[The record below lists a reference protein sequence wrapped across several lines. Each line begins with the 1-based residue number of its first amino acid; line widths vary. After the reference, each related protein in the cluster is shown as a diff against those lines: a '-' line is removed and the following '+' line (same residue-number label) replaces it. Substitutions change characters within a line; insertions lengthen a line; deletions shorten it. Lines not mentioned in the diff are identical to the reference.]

1 MFRVGVVS
9 RWRTLSEDWQTAS
22 KNSIKWRRFASY
34 CSTKCDVRKA
44 ANPPSEFYLWRFVFL
59 CSSEPIPLCR
69 VSNHTAREIQ
79 CILMH
84 GNPPDNTIKT
94 LHFCHELTVPTVHQ
108 EALILHNA
116 TFSERLAYLGNH
128 NSHMP
133 SCLKLATKSMSTT
146 PNLTISLCW
155 FWLEQSQF
163 SSR

>member
-9 RWRTLSEDWQTAS
+9 LWRTLSEDWQTAS

-44 ANPPSEFYLWRFVFL
+44 ANPPSEFYLWQFVFL

-94 LHFCHELTVPTVHQ
+94 LYFCHELTVPTVHQ